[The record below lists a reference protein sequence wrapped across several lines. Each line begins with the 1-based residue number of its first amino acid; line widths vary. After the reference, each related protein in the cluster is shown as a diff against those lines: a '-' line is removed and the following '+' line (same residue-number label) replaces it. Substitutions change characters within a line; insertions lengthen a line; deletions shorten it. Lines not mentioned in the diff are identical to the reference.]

1 MYVQSLCRIFCKKS
15 EDGAFIGVG
24 QLEMA
29 K

>member
-1 MYVQSLCRIFCKKS
+1 MYVQSLRRIFCKKP
-15 EDGAFIGVG
+15 EVGAFIGVG